1 MDQQRERERERKAT
15 RALNATHSFSQELER
30 MKGLKLHYDENTETG
45 MKRVRVALK
54 ERERERERD
63 GVCLCKAKYDQI
75 WCNFATSAIFFK
87 ASFNFKRLFSVWHN
101 FEPTLANRLCY

>member
-1 MDQQRERERERKAT
+1 
-15 RALNATHSFSQELER
+15 
-30 MKGLKLHYDENTETG
+30 MKGLKVHYDENTETG